1 MTGWPHGRG
10 AATGG
15 NRRCVVVARGPR
27 ASPAERSRWL
37 PAHLERQDGKCHY
50 CDLIFDPRDI
60 DPMNRAT
67 LDHVVPL
74 SRGGE
79 DSEANTVAACLLCN
93 TAKGDMLLDEALEA
107 LPAARVRILANRERR
122 FLWRPRQAAGVS
134 GSARPGRVQRG
145 GVGGSAGDG
154 ASLMHLVNCH
164 RKPHPL
170 RLVSVRQ
177 VWRI

>member
-1 MTGWPHGRG
+1 MDNARRQAEID
-10 AATGG
+10 AAWLLH
-15 NRRCVVVARGPR
+15 VGPEH
-27 ASPAERSRWL
+27 PLAERLRWL

-122 FLWRPRQAAGVS
+122 FLWRPDKRPGYRAQRMRIEGNAAG
-134 GSARPGRVQRG
+134 
-145 GVGGSAGDG
+145 
-154 ASLMHLVNCH
+154 
-164 RKPHPL
+164 
-170 RLVSVRQ
+170 
-177 VWRI
+177 